1 LFELKEQFFSKIII
15 KNVNENKRERERE
28 RERGKERDG
37 SFVRI
42 GRRKLKQTIE

>member
-28 RERGKERDG
+28 RGRGGKRETG
-37 SFVRI
+37 VS
-42 GRRKLKQTIE
+42 